1 MFRPHRNSAKW
12 LDRWF
17 VWCWRDHC
25 GVFLLLTFVLSV
37 ICVVCVW
44 PASVSLS
51 LCVCVCVCVFEIDV
65 LVNNAGRSQRAWVID
80 TALQVDRELI
90 NLNVLGS
97 VSLTKCVLPH
107 MVARRH
113 GYILVNSSVIGK
125 LRETPRYLMMQQFN
139 NNNK

>member
-1 MFRPHRNSAKW
+1 
-12 LDRWF
+12 
-17 VWCWRDHC
+17 
-25 GVFLLLTFVLSV
+25 
-37 ICVVCVW
+37 
-44 PASVSLS
+44 
-51 LCVCVCVCVFEIDV
+51 VCVCVFEIDV